1 MVRGSRQKWNR
12 ILGKQERIQVE
23 KKLKQL
29 GTLILHEIVQT
40 RPGSGTWMIWTLLP
54 TGPAAPVTYVSHS
67 AFLNIIF
74 LN

>member
-12 ILGKQERIQVE
+12 ILGKQARIQVE
-23 KKLKQL
+23 KELKQL
-29 GTLILHEIVQT
+29 GTLILHDIVQT
-40 RPGSGTWMIWTLLP
+40 RARFWNMDDLLP
-54 TGPAAPVTYVSHS
+54 TGPVAPVTYLSHS